1 MMWSGQKNISFHARD
16 AEIDLD
22 FKKFKD
28 NMRAF
33 THVDR
38 DYYAIISN
46 VRKDLNFKR
55 KMTNAE
61 LEVLFIRVAEQKFP
75 QGSLLKTSIRRDIFL
90 MSLGLLKGFKRNEDS
105 KKRRLRFVQ
114 ESDYISVYLKGKYA
128 SYSDDK
134 ITESIKNDMA
144 ESLRKMEIKVV
155 DNIADELY
163 NNSDCNE
170 YSESLSEY
178 YKCEIKNGEGIPD
191 NKLPSLR
198 HPRKNVDV
206 NIDSTENSKLR
217 EENITNQDIGETA
230 ISNNQSLNDIGE
242 KDISTSGND
251 TLSSRTTEVSE
262 DENRTEDSSDDTSKK
277 SDDQEQN
284 PSNTDVLGDGTAHK
298 TTDKKKKRRF
308 GRKNTYNIHND
319 SRKIGIIFEKTQ
331 VSVPLLVIAIIGTVM
346 ISVSLFQIADALR
359 HGNSNELAETSKGNS
374 APKIEMI
381 HVFNKDITLRPGR
394 SEEIKVGL
402 YPHDADENDLN
413 YISKNTDIATVDDL
427 IVTAKDWQEGNNT
440 TKIVVGGGNAETVE
454 VGVTV
459 DSPTTVDGHWNNITT
474 KNGMNPDD
482 GNGEHK

>member
-1 MMWSGQKNISFHARD
+1 M
-16 AEIDLD
+16 
-22 FKKFKD
+22 
-28 NMRAF
+28 
-33 THVDR
+33 
-38 DYYAIISN
+38 
-46 VRKDLNFKR
+46 
-55 KMTNAE
+55 
-61 LEVLFIRVAEQKFP
+61 LE
-75 QGSLLKTSIRRDIFL
+75 
-90 MSLGLLKGFKRNEDS
+90 
-105 KKRRLRFVQ
+105 
-114 ESDYISVYLKGKYA
+114 A
-128 SYSDDK
+128 S
-134 ITESIKNDMA
+134 T
-144 ESLRKMEIKVV
+144 
-155 DNIADELY
+155 DELY

-230 ISNNQSLNDIGE
+230 ISNDQSLNDMGE
-242 KDISTSGND
+242 KDISTSGED

-262 DENRTEDSSDDTSKK
+262 DENKTEDSSDDTPKK
-277 SDDQEQN
+277 PDDQEQN
-284 PSNTDVLGDGTAHK
+284 SGNTDVLGDVTDHK
-298 TTDKKKKRRF
+298 KTDKKKKR
-308 GRKNTYNIHND
+308 H
-319 SRKIGIIFEKTQ
+319 IGIIFEKKQ
-331 VSVPLLVIAIIGTVM
+331 VSVPLLVAVIIGAVM
-346 ISVSLFQIADALR
+346 ISVPLFQIAYALI
-359 HGNSNELAETSKGNS
+359 HSNVNELAETSKKNIT
-374 APKIEMI
+374 PEIEMI

-440 TKIVVGGGNAETVE
+440 TKIVVGGGNAESVE